1 MLEVTAAQM
10 KELERKANE
19 TGLSYEDMMENAGQ
33 AAARILLEQLPG
45 LRTAAVVCGKGNNG
59 GDGFVAARKLFEA
72 GCCVRLYLVDGAPTA
87 PGEARTNYLRTQKLG
102 LPTCALAEA
111 GEAELAFLSTAQA
124 VVEENDCDYIMDNQT
139 MVTLAGSHL
148 AKRRNAVRHY
158 TKLAPPPEVEEVTA
172 EKLSRVL
179 RLSAQAGGDDRRAEL
194 EAIRHFARLGLHGVL
209 IRRGEE
215 DVGFAFASAMTP
227 ETMQGHFTKTIDRIR
242 GANLF
247 VMQACVASGVERYG
261 YLYTNMEDDMGDPGL
276 REFKRSLR
284 ATVIPAYT
292 ITIPNDL
299 PR

>member
-124 VVEENDCDYIMDNQT
+124 VVDAVAGTGFHGQFRANAR
-139 MVTLAGSHL
+139 LAAQRINRAQGFVL
-148 AKRRNAVRHY
+148 ALDVPSGIEADTGRAAEDAVRASLTVTFHA
-158 TKLAPPPEVEEVTA
+158 KKPCHRLARQHCGEV
-172 EKLSRVL
+172 RV
-179 RLSAQAGGDDRRAEL
+179 
-194 EAIRHFARLGLHGVL
+194 ARIG
-209 IRRGEE
+209 I
-215 DVGFAFASAMTP
+215 
-227 ETMQGHFTKTIDRIR
+227 
-242 GANLF
+242 
-247 VMQACVASGVERYG
+247 
-261 YLYTNMEDDMGDPGL
+261 
-276 REFKRSLR
+276 
-284 ATVIPAYT
+284 
-292 ITIPNDL
+292 
-299 PR
+299 

>member
-124 VVEENDCDYIMDNQT
+124 VLDVPSGIEADTGRAAED
-139 MVTLAGSHL
+139 
-148 AKRRNAVRHY
+148 AVRASLTVTFHA
-158 TKLAPPPEVEEVTA
+158 KKPCHRLARQHCGEV
-172 EKLSRVL
+172 RV
-179 RLSAQAGGDDRRAEL
+179 
-194 EAIRHFARLGLHGVL
+194 ARIG
-209 IRRGEE
+209 I
-215 DVGFAFASAMTP
+215 
-227 ETMQGHFTKTIDRIR
+227 
-242 GANLF
+242 
-247 VMQACVASGVERYG
+247 
-261 YLYTNMEDDMGDPGL
+261 
-276 REFKRSLR
+276 
-284 ATVIPAYT
+284 
-292 ITIPNDL
+292 
-299 PR
+299 